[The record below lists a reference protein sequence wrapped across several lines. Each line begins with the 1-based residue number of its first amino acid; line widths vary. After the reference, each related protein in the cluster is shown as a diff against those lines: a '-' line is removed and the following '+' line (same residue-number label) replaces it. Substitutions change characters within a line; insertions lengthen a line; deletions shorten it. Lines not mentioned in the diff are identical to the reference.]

1 MEKILYCRFSPD
13 GKQLI
18 TAISQSEQS
27 MSSVDHDPL
36 VSLVDLTSLG
46 SEFISMVFLL
56 LKFYLMLFSLFF
68 SFFQTFVSSQ
78 DTARNPAPAE
88 PSISRSYADFMSYF
102 SNPEINRYQP
112 EIRLEPRNELIPDN
126 ERPVTL
132 QVSDRQNLG
141 MIKNFIT
148 SENVKIDNGLI
159 IR

>member
-1 MEKILYCRFSPD
+1 
-13 GKQLI
+13 
-18 TAISQSEQS
+18 
-27 MSSVDHDPL
+27 
-36 VSLVDLTSLG
+36 
-46 SEFISMVFLL
+46 
-56 LKFYLMLFSLFF
+56 
-68 SFFQTFVSSQ
+68 
-78 DTARNPAPAE
+78 
-88 PSISRSYADFMSYF
+88 MSYF